1 MIYNYFIPI
10 IHLGPAYGYTYTQI
24 LPLERI
30 KSIIIGK
37 YAEFEINRKIFLNN
51 ELILEK
57 RSEIHFKNNSW
68 FKKTAS
74 FFEWGPSKDK
84 KHISYIETQI
94 NLLKGKGL
102 KSTSVPGFYVNY
114 THPNFKNYLSC
125 SSEKY
130 GNPRVISQMKHFG
143 LWVDGYPAININKD
157 KKTTYSI
164 VIVNP
169 YKNQS
174 SFSLEISDLNIKKIV
189 KVPAFS
195 AKRLNMFPLIKKNS
209 WTGQFYL
216 YGKRRAIVYVVNHA
230 FDDFNKISTI
240 EHSDP
245 FRAEP
250 TYLPRF
256 QYFRNKV
263 HKKIKMLFS

>member
-1 MIYNYFIPI
+1 MAYNYFIPI
-10 IHLGPAYGYTYTQI
+10 IHLGPAYGYKYTQI

-263 HKKIKMLFS
+263 HKKIKMLFN

>member
-1 MIYNYFIPI
+1 MKYNYFIPI

-57 RSEIHFKNNSW
+57 RSEIHFKNNNW
-68 FKKTAS
+68 LKKKAS

-84 KHISYIETQI
+84 NHISYIETQI

-102 KSTSVPGFYVNY
+102 KYASVPGFYVNY
-114 THPNFKNYLSC
+114 SHPNLKNYLSC

-130 GNPRVISQMKHFG
+130 GNPRVISQMKYFG

-157 KKTTYSI
+157 RKTTYSI

-174 SFSLEISDLNIKKIV
+174 TFSLEISDLNIKKIV

-195 AKRLNMFPLIKKNS
+195 AKKLNMFTIINKNS

-216 YGKRRAIVYVVNHA
+216 YGKRRAIVYVVNHS
-230 FDDFNKISTI
+230 FDDFNRISTI

-245 FRAEP
+245 FRAEL
-250 TYLPRF
+250 THLPRF
-256 QYFRNKV
+256 QYFRNKI
-263 HKKIKMLFS
+263 HKKIKMLLS